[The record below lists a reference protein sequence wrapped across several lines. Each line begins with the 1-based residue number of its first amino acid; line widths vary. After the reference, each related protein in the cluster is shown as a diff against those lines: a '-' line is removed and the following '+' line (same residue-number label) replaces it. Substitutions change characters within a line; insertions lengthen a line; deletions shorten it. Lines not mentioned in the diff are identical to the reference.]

1 MMNLRKL
8 KGKIIEKGYTAGQL
22 AKKIGIGKTSM
33 IYKKCQ
39 HKPFNLF
46 GMKKIIELLDLS
58 SEEIMNIFFS

>member
-22 AKKIGIGKTSM
+22 AKKIGIGNTSM
-33 IYKKCQ
+33 SYKMNQ

-46 GMKKIIELLDLS
+46 EIKK
-58 SEEIMNIFFS
+58 

>member
-8 KGKIIEKGYTAGQL
+8 KGKMIEKGYTAGQL
-22 AKKIGIGKTSM
+22 AKKIGIGNTSM
-33 IYKKCQ
+33 SYKMNQ

-46 GMKKIIELLDLS
+46 EIKKIIELLDLN